1 MTVQTKKLSL
11 LCSIKAGYPSSRII
25 KTVKE
30 MPAQTS
36 KVLIPR
42 AIDDG
47 CIVDTELTT
56 EQVGHIKDD
65 FYTHEGDV
73 VLKLS
78 TPYDCVYIDK
88 AHEGILVTSFAVI
101 LRPLYDA
108 EIDMRYLA
116 AFLNTAQAKRV
127 LQSHGTGLVIPLLK
141 KSTLEDVP
149 IPLVPYSR
157 QQQLAQ
163 IFENVQQQK
172 ANARKL
178 LSLGSQ
184 LVESEFTSTVYGAQ

>member
-30 MPAQTS
+30 TPAQTS

-47 CIVDTELTT
+47 CIVETELTT

-88 AHEGILVTSFAVI
+88 THEGILVTSFAVI
-101 LRPLYDA
+101 LRPLHDT

-149 IPLVPYSR
+149 IPLVSYSR

-184 LVESEFTSTVYGAQ
+184 LVESEFASTVYGTQ